1 MMKSSVKSGHLLTAA
16 ALAIVLMLP
25 CTPLAAAE
33 AMPAERVAGDV
44 SYVSGGIGDD
54 EIAAMKAAAARYPLE
69 LVFVGKDGS
78 YLAGNPVVIRDASG
92 QVVLDTQS
100 EGPFLLARLP
110 PGRYAVKA
118 IYMDQT
124 REQRVNI
131 GADGHARAVFAW

>member
-1 MMKSSVKSGHLLTAA
+1 MKSSVKSGHLLTAA

-25 CTPLAAAE
+25 CAPLAAAE
-33 AMPAERVAGDV
+33 AMPAEQVAGNV

-78 YLAGNPVVIRDASG
+78 YLAGNPVVVRDASG

-100 EGPFLLARLP
+100 DGPFLLARLP

-118 IYMDQT
+118 TYLDQS
-124 REQRVNI
+124 REQRVSVSAN
-131 GADGHARAVFAW
+131 GHARVVFAW